1 MKLTTLVASILLAI
15 FVLACDE
22 QSTPSFFEIV
32 DTVEGMDADGYVY
45 LDITVE
51 NVSNGT
57 GKNVQCAVTATESR
71 SDTLLAERTTL
82 FSRGTNMQPEEEATV
97 SVVLYQASILETMI
111 QYEEIETEGI
121 IERLAL
127 DPIIIYRFDLS
138 WDDVGL

>member
-1 MKLTTLVASILLAI
+1 MKLTTLVASILLVV

-32 DTVEGMDADGYVY
+32 AIAESTDADGYVY

-71 SDTLLAERTTL
+71 SDTLLAEKTIL
-82 FSRGTNMQPEEEATV
+82 FSKGDNLQPEEKATV
-97 SVVLYQASILETMI
+97 SLVLYQANIPEK
-111 QYEEIETEGI
+111 
-121 IERLAL
+121 L
-127 DPIIIYRFDLS
+127 DPNPVVTYKQ
-138 WDDVGL
+138 